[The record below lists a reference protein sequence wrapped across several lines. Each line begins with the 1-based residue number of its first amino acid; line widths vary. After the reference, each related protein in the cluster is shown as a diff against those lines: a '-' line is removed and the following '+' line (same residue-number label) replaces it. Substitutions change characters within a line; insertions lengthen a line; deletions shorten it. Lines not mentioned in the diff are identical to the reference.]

1 MVIIGVDPHPGSH
14 TAAALEATGKVLG
27 HITVTNS
34 EAGLVEFEQWLK
46 GYDVKQVA
54 VEGANNP
61 FARHLSERL
70 LKSGHPLVNVSP
82 SLTSQYRSKR
92 GRKKSDEI
100 DAENIARVALANP
113 DLVSFTA
120 HRAVK
125 ELKTLTRTRELLAQQ
140 LTAQRL
146 SLQTLTLET
155 AQQALKSVVAVLEQQ
170 LACLEQAMNTLVK
183 ELMPELLPELGIG
196 VVHAATLLAETGDPR
211 CFRSQHSFAMF
222 AGCAPVER
230 SSGGQQ
236 RRQLNTGGNRTLN
249 KTFHLIMTVR
259 LRYDQDSKAYLLKK
273 QQAGKTK
280 RAALRSLKTFVAR
293 DVFRFMLSNAQQH
306 PERWFNACQVYTK
319 FSMMNSPQSKFT

>member
-14 TAAALEATGKVLG
+14 TAAALEETGKVLG
-27 HITVTNS
+27 HLTITNS
-34 EAGLVEFEQWLK
+34 DTGLSEFEQWLK
-46 GYDVKQVA
+46 NYDIKQVA

-61 FARHLSERL
+61 FARSLSERL
-70 LKSGHPLVNVSP
+70 LKAGHALVNVSP

-92 GRKKSDEI
+92 GRKKSDEV
-100 DAENIARVALANP
+100 DAENIARVALANSE
-113 DLVSFTA
+113 LVAFTA
-120 HRAVK
+120 HQTIE
-125 ELKTLTRTRELLAQQ
+125 ELKTLTRTRELLSQQ

-155 AQQALKSVVAVLEQQ
+155 ARQALESVIAVSEQQ
-170 LACLEQAMNTLVK
+170 LSKLEQEMKTLVK
-183 ELMPELLPELGIG
+183 QLMPELLDELGIG

-230 SSGGQQ
+230 SSGGQK

-249 KTFHLIMTVR
+249 KTFHLVMTVR
-259 LRYDQDSKAYLLKK
+259 LRYDQNSKDYLLKK

-280 RAALRSLKTFVAR
+280 RAALRCLKTFVAR

-306 PERWFNACQVYTK
+306 PERWLN
-319 FSMMNSPQSKFT
+319 P

>member
-14 TAAALEATGKVLG
+14 TAAALEETGKVLG
-27 HITVTNS
+27 HLTITNS
-34 EAGLVEFEQWLK
+34 DTGLCEFEQWLK
-46 GYDVKQVA
+46 NYDIKQVA

-61 FARHLSERL
+61 FARSLSERL
-70 LKSGHPLVNVSP
+70 LKTGHALVNVSP

-92 GRKKSDEI
+92 GRKKSDDI

-113 DLVSFTA
+113 DLASFSA
-120 HRAVK
+120 HRAVEK
-125 ELKTLTRTRELLAQQ
+125 LKTLTRTRELLSQQ

-155 AQQALKSVVAVLEQQ
+155 AQQALESVIAVLEQQ
-170 LACLEQAMNTLVK
+170 LSKLEQAMKTLVK
-183 ELMPELLPELGIG
+183 QLMPELLDELGIG
-196 VVHAATLLAETGDPR
+196 IVHASTLLAETGDPR

-230 SSGGQQ
+230 SSGGQK

-259 LRYDQDSKAYLLKK
+259 LRYDQNSKDYLLKK

-280 RAALRSLKTFVAR
+280 RAALRCLKTFVAR
-293 DVFRFMLSNAQQH
+293 DVFRFMLANAQQY
-306 PERWFNACQVYTK
+306 PERWLNT
-319 FSMMNSPQSKFT
+319 